1 MLEMTS
7 VSPFLPIIITLFLLP
22 IFSSSQ
28 TNVSIGST
36 LIAGDENQPPW
47 ISPSGEF
54 AFGFWQLDNAN
65 QFLVA
70 VWYNNISEKTLA
82 WYANG
87 DNPAQK
93 GSNLNLTSNRG
104 LLLVSPNGEETQIS
118 DPIVRTVTH
127 GSMLNTGNFVLFNG
141 DSESLWESFNNV
153 KDTILP
159 GQAFKEGFS
168 LSSRLSE
175 TNYSRGR
182 FLLSLLGNGNLELAT
197 VNLPGEYKNEA
208 YYLNGTIDGS
218 GSSDYQLIFNESAW
232 IFTLANNKIATIFS
246 EGEKGPSRTFYHYA
260 RLDFDGIFTHYR
272 RSKAFNDDK
281 GWSVVWSIPD
291 NICLANLVTKG
302 SGVCGYNKICSLV
315 NGNRPYCSCPSPF
328 YQVNPEDDYRGC
340 TPTFVQNCIDD
351 PNDAESLYDFRT
363 VTNIDWPM
371 TDYEV
376 LKPFNEDECKDS
388 CLHDCMCAVAVFNGD
403 TCWKKKLP
411 LSNGRV
417 GSSVNRRVF
426 IKQRRGD
433 SPAESSKSSE
443 PNKNKNT
450 IIVIISVFLGSS
462 VLINF
467 ILLSVMCLGF
477 FLVYRNRITQFNRGG
492 SSMDQNLRYF
502 SYKELVNATDLFKEE
517 LGRGAFGIVYKGVI
531 NSGRSPIFV
540 AVKRLD
546 RVIQDGDKD
555 FKTEVNVIGQTH
567 HKNLVRLIGFC
578 EEGSNRLLVYEFLK
592 NGTLA
597 NFIFGDLKLTW
608 NQRTQIAVGIARG
621 LLYLH
626 DECSTQIIHCDIKP
640 QNILLD
646 DSYVPRISD
655 FGLAKLLRMDQSE
668 TQTAIRG
675 TKGYVAPE
683 WFRNMAIT
691 VKADVY
697 SFGVLLL
704 EIVCC
709 RKNAALELGGE
720 QAFLSFWA
728 YDCYREGTTQKL
740 VGNDSDAAFDKK
752 RLERFIM
759 VALWCIQ
766 EDPHL
771 RPTMKKV
778 VLMLEEVV
786 EVPGPPC
793 PTPYSTGSSM
803 LDST

>member
-1 MLEMTS
+1 MLPT
-7 VSPFLPIIITLFLLP
+7 
-22 IFSSSQ
+22 FSSSQ

-104 LLLVSPNGEETQIS
+104 LLLVSPNGKETQIS

-127 GSMLNTGNFVLFNG
+127 GSMQNTGNFVLFNG

-208 YYLNGTIDGS
+208 YYSNGTIDGS

-232 IFTLANNKIATIFS
+232 IFTLASNKIATIFS
-246 EGEKGPSRTFYHYA
+246 EGEKGPSSRTFYHYA

-376 LKPFNEDECKDS
+376 LKPFSEDECKDS

-546 RVIQDGDKD
+546 RVIQDGDKE
-555 FKTEVNVIGQTH
+555 FETEVNVIGQTH

-578 EEGSNRLLVYEFLK
+578 
-592 NGTLA
+592 
-597 NFIFGDLKLTW
+597 
-608 NQRTQIAVGIARG
+608 
-621 LLYLH
+621 
-626 DECSTQIIHCDIKP
+626 
-640 QNILLD
+640 
-646 DSYVPRISD
+646 
-655 FGLAKLLRMDQSE
+655 
-668 TQTAIRG
+668 
-675 TKGYVAPE
+675 
-683 WFRNMAIT
+683 
-691 VKADVY
+691 
-697 SFGVLLL
+697 
-704 EIVCC
+704 
-709 RKNAALELGGE
+709 GE

-728 YDCYREGTTQKL
+728 YDCYREGTTEKL